1 MRSLQLLV
9 LALLTIAARADGIPA
24 YPYFYT
30 CESGVV
36 DCSGFGMHGGGG
48 WSNGLPSIGFPE
60 LALSFGLN
68 GYLQVTAA
76 NSRGEAIGTIYGGSL
91 VGSGLAGYAGLD
103 GQSYCL
109 RYCGEYTY
117 PVDINNNGL
126 FLFNSAGS
134 GFAQIGFGSAVG
146 FPSTSSL
153 QVDQSAIPAGIGG
166 DIWGLGINDSNQ
178 VLVSFISSPVKG
190 VLSPFAVPEPSA
202 VLLLATVVVFWGARR
217 IKRGAQYRRSGGDAR
232 GHCWGRCSKESTST
246 PRQLTKMST
255 P

>member
-1 MRSLQLLV
+1 
-9 LALLTIAARADGIPA
+9 
-24 YPYFYT
+24 
-30 CESGVV
+30 
-36 DCSGFGMHGGGG
+36 MHGGGG

-134 GFAQIGFGSAVG
+134 GFAQIGFGSAH
-146 FPSTSSL
+146 TSDAARTCNRNG
-153 QVDQSAIPAGIGG
+153 QV
-166 DIWGLGINDSNQ
+166 
-178 VLVSFISSPVKG
+178 
-190 VLSPFAVPEPSA
+190 
-202 VLLLATVVVFWGARR
+202 
-217 IKRGAQYRRSGGDAR
+217 
-232 GHCWGRCSKESTST
+232 
-246 PRQLTKMST
+246 
-255 P
+255 